1 MTTPIR
7 AITFDF
13 WNTLISESRS
23 ADHRTQ
29 RWVTAIE
36 EHGHE
41 ISHEQLEKG
50 LQRMW
55 EWFVQRWEGNVVV
68 TPEHAVD
75 VALETL
81 ELPLDDPLRTSM
93 VAALREG
100 FDPSDMVTA
109 DGLGDALEALK
120 GAGLRIGIICDVGLT
135 PSSTLRS
142 YLEHHG
148 LLQHF
153 DHWSFS
159 DEVGVY
165 KPDPRI
171 FSHALEGLGVDDPAA
186 MAHIGDLRRTDV
198 AGARAAGWRSL
209 RYTGFS
215 DDETDLPEADHV
227 VTHHSELVGLLT
239 GG

>member
-1 MTTPIR
+1 MAGPVE

-29 RWVTAIE
+29 RWVSAIE
-36 EHGHE
+36 SHGHE
-41 ISHEQLEKG
+41 ITHEQLEKG

-81 ELPLDDPLRTSM
+81 GLPTSDPLKADM
-93 VAALREG
+93 VTALKEG
-100 FDPSDMVTA
+100 FDPSEMQTA
-109 DGLGDALEALK
+109 DGIGEALEALRS
-120 GAGLRIGIICDVGLT
+120 AGLRIGIICDVGLT
-135 PSSTLRS
+135 PSATLRS
-142 YLEHHG
+142 YLDHHG
-148 LLQHF
+148 LLQYF

-165 KPDPRI
+165 KPDQRI
-171 FSHALEGLGVDDPAA
+171 FVHAREGLGIDDPTA

-198 AGARAAGWRSL
+198 AGAREAGWRSL
-209 RYTGFS
+209 RYTGFA
-215 DDETDLPEADHV
+215 DDDTELPDADHV
-227 VTHHSELVGLLT
+227 VSHHLELVELLT
-239 GG
+239 A

>member
-1 MTTPIR
+1 MARTA

-13 WNTLISESRS
+13 WNTLIADSGST
-23 ADHRTQ
+23 DHRSD
-29 RWVTAIE
+29 RWVRAMRD
-36 EHGHE
+36 HGHE
-41 ISHEQLEKG
+41 VDHEHLEKG

-81 ELPLDDPLRTSM
+81 GLPPTDPLRESM
-93 VAALREG
+93 VRTLH
-100 FDPSDMVTA
+100 
-109 DGLGDALEALK
+109 DGWPPAELAVAPGIGEALE
-120 GAGLRIGIICDVGLT
+120 RIKAEGVKVGIICDVGLT
-135 PSSTLRS
+135 PSRTLRS

-165 KPDPRI
+165 KPDGRI
-171 FSHALEGLGVDDPAA
+171 FAHAMEGLGVDEPER

-198 AGARAAGWRSL
+198 AGARAAGWRSF
-209 RYTGFS
+209 RYIGFS
-215 DDETDLPEADHV
+215 DDPTDLPEADAV
-227 VTHHSELVGLLT
+227 VAHHSELPDLLAS
-239 GG
+239 